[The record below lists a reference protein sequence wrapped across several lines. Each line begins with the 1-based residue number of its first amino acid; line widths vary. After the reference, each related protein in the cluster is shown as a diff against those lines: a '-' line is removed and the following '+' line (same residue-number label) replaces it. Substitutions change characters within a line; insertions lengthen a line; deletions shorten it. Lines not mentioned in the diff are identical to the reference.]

1 MDQLLDDL
9 DVDLDDAFSNPEPVS
24 NPNATP
30 NTPATPEP
38 PPSTTIEEPFLK
50 TATGTV
56 YKSADDAVKGIEHKD
71 ALIQK
76 LRQDAIERTG
86 IDPVTGQ
93 PVTKN
98 QAPVNY
104 TQDGEKFL
112 SDLAAAAKKGDTTAY
127 TKVQEKFVQDV
138 LAPYAPII
146 TGFARTQAVEQVAN
160 EISGFREFLRSDD
173 MKQTL
178 EENPSLKQAIEVAE
192 ANPAAAGQ
200 LGDFYKMA
208 YKLNIARTLPDA
220 VRTQATAPTH
230 ARPTVASTTPQ
241 APPSNAVKQSA
252 PNLDSPEGRKSLIE
266 QQERLGV
273 ADLRF

>member
-9 DVDLDDAFSNPEPVS
+9 EDIDLDAAFPNPENVS
-24 NPNATP
+24 DPNKQVVPETP
-30 NTPATPEP
+30 PAPQ
-38 PPSTTIEEPFLK
+38 TTTVEEPFLK

-93 PVTKN
+93 PVHKDT
-98 QAPVNY
+98 APINY
-104 TQDGEKFL
+104 TQDGDKFL

-160 EISGFREFLRSDD
+160 EISGFRDFVRSDE

-178 EENPSLKQAIEVAE
+178 EENPPLKQAIEIAE

-208 YKLNIARTLPDA
+208 YKLNLARKLPET
-220 VRTQATAPTH
+220 VRAQHAPTT

-241 APPSNAVKQSA
+241 PPPSTTVKQSA
-252 PNLDSPEGRKSLIE
+252 PALDTSEGRKSLIE